1 MTIRP
6 KTLEFGMTARLKT
19 PKSVGSGMT
28 VRPKAFEFCFAARPK
43 WLKTFSIIL
52 IVF

>member
-1 MTIRP
+1 MTIRL
-6 KTLEFGMTARLKT
+6 KTLEFGMTTRLKVS
-19 PKSVGSGMT
+19 KFVEFGMI
-28 VRPKAFEFCFAARPK
+28 VRPKAFKFCFATIPK